1 LLTIRE
7 YDERA
12 DLNRVRDCLIE
23 LQDAERMLDH
33 RMPAGEDIVDEYIP
47 RMLDRCEKCGGIIL
61 VAEVD
66 GGVVGYATVLT
77 RVTSGE
83 LEDGG
88 VEYGLVSDLVVT
100 KEFRGQGF
108 GRHLLRAAES
118 FARAGDVN
126 WLRIGVLA
134 DNQSAQNLYT
144 SMGYSNLYVELEKD
158 LTGSQ

>member
-1 LLTIRE
+1 MLTIRE
-7 YDERA
+7 YDERT
-12 DLNRVRDCLIE
+12 DLNRVRDCLVE

-33 RMPAGEDIVDEYIP
+33 RMPAGKDIVDEYIP
-47 RMLDRCEKCGGIIL
+47 KMLDRCEKAQGIIL

-66 GGVVGYATVLT
+66 GEVAGYATVLT
-77 RVTSGE
+77 KVTSDE
-83 LEDGG
+83 LEDGSL
-88 VEYGLVSDLVVT
+88 EYGLVSDLVVT
-100 KEFRGQGF
+100 KEFRGQGL

-134 DNQSAQNLYT
+134 GNQSAQNLYT